1 MGVSQSVGGSGV
13 SAAVILVHLMSVAQ
27 TGGLYTLT
35 GAINY
40 WEPLP
45 VVPHRLLL
53 SIDDDDDDDGDSE
66 CPATP
71 KITLNHPHSQK
82 LQKHR

>member
-1 MGVSQSVGGSGV
+1 M
-13 SAAVILVHLMSVAQ
+13 SAAQ

-35 GAINY
+35 GAIND

-53 SIDDDDDDDGDSE
+53 SIDDDDDDDDDDDSE

-71 KITLNHPHSQK
+71 KITLNRPHSQNTC
-82 LQKHR
+82 